1 MPQKRPWDRRKFL
14 IGSTTAAASASM
26 TSGAAHRG
34 RVQRVANTNTQ
45 PVRNRRDIS
54 IYRDPFAYCS
64 HASIVRLAS
73 GAWVVAFNEAQRVEP
88 FKTIRTD
95 YNHPPDDPHFHN
107 LVTRSEDQG
116 QTWSPPQAAPN
127 WDWYGVECP
136 GLAQLRDGTVVLNQW
151 QFLWYPLNE
160 GPKRLSQGEEIWARV
175 GGPPWKRARADTDW
189 SRSDFPWCRANGG
202 CYVHLSADGGR
213 TWERTTQIPTEP
225 YMGGYTP
232 RGVVQ
237 LEDGTVLMVT
247 ADHTLNQTVYVVRS
261 RDGARSWSRPL
272 AVGKAQ
278 EGSRLWEPTAVVLP
292 GNRVLAMMHSNTGYL
307 HQSESP
313 DGGLTWTPIRRTPI
327 QGSPGHLLL
336 LSDGRLLVTYG
347 HRRAPCGIRAC
358 ISRDGGRTWDYERE
372 LLIRDDM
379 PNKNL
384 GYPVSLEYEPGR
396 LFTVYYGEQ
405 EGDGAR
411 EVAGYGVS
419 SIRGS
424 YWELS

>member
-1 MPQKRPWDRRKFL
+1 
-14 IGSTTAAASASM
+14 M
-26 TSGAAHRG
+26 TSGAAQRA

-45 PVRNRRDIS
+45 PVRNRRDII

-64 HASIVRLAS
+64 HASIVRLAN

-116 QTWSPPQAAPN
+116 
-127 WDWYGVECP
+127 
-136 GLAQLRDGTVVLNQW
+136 
-151 QFLWYPLNE
+151 
-160 GPKRLSQGEEIWARV
+160 
-175 GGPPWKRARADTDW
+175 
-189 SRSDFPWCRANGG
+189 
-202 CYVHLSADGGR
+202 R
-213 TWERTTQIPTEP
+213 TWTDP

-247 ADHTLNQTVYVVRS
+247 ADHTLNQTAYAVRS
-261 RDGARSWSRPL
+261 QDGARSWSRPL

-278 EGSRLWEPTAVVLP
+278 EGGKLSEPTAVVLP
-292 GNRVLAMMHSNTGYL
+292 GNRVFAMMRSNTGYL

-313 DGGLTWTPIRRTPI
+313 DGGLTWTPVRRTPI

-347 HRRAPCGIRAC
+347 HRWAPCGIRAC
-358 ISRDGGRTWDYERE
+358 LSQDGGRTWDYERE